1 MNENCRIVLVRYKK
15 EALNVVFTVSV
26 KLTAH
31 IRYLIERA
39 LVMQTLAYSGKFM
52 SFLMTKIS
60 MR

>member
-31 IRYLIERA
+31 IRYLIEH
-39 LVMQTLAYSGKFM
+39 
-52 SFLMTKIS
+52 
-60 MR
+60 